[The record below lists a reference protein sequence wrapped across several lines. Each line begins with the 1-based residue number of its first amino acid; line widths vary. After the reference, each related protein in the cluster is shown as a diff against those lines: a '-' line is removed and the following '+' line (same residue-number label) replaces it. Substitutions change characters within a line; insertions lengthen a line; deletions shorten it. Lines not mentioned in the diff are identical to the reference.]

1 MDVPPDVSNKIL
13 ALNITLTKK
22 LSKSQKK
29 KKKKKK
35 NNFFNRKSNENYL
48 SIRVRSYKIL
58 NQSHQCHL
66 HWVRIHLLN

>member
-35 NNFFNRKSNENYL
+35 KNLFKLICITENQTKIIYQLECAHIKS
-48 SIRVRSYKIL
+48 
-58 NQSHQCHL
+58 
-66 HWVRIHLLN
+66 

>member
-29 KKKKKK
+29 KKKKE
-35 NNFFNRKSNENYL
+35 F
-48 SIRVRSYKIL
+48 V
-58 NQSHQCHL
+58 
-66 HWVRIHLLN
+66 

>member
-29 KKKKKK
+29 KKKKKNLFK
-35 NNFFNRKSNENYL
+35 LICITENQTKIIYQLECAHIKS
-48 SIRVRSYKIL
+48 
-58 NQSHQCHL
+58 
-66 HWVRIHLLN
+66 